1 MGAKKLFIFD
11 MDGTL
16 FDTEPI
22 SAQIWKEVAKEKGYT
37 IPEGVLQA
45 VIGMSYAGG
54 KEVFLQEIGEDFP
67 FESLCAEKIRR
78 QNEWYNAHP
87 VPVKPGVK
95 EILNYAK
102 RRGIP
107 CAVASSSPLIQIE
120 ILLNKAGLREYFSHL
135 QSGESI
141 KRGKPYPDIFLAVC
155 KHFDVKPQDALVFED
170 SENGLKAAEA
180 GGIPAIL
187 VPDLAVIGESVAYK
201 ALYICDSLI
210 EAVQCLREEEIQ

>member
-1 MGAKKLFIFD
+1 MRKLFIFD

-22 SAQIWKEVAKEKGYT
+22 SAQIWKEVAKECGYT

-45 VIGMSYAGG
+45 VIGMSYTGG
-54 KEVFLQEIGEDFP
+54 KEVFLQEIGADFP
-67 FESLCAEKIRR
+67 FDSLCAEKIRR

-87 VPVKPGVK
+87 VPIKPGVK
-95 EILNYAK
+95 EILNHAK
-102 RRGIP
+102 KWGIP

-120 ILLNKAGLREYFSHL
+120 ILLNKTGLREYFSYL
-135 QSGESI
+135 QSGETV

-155 KHFDVKPQDALVFED
+155 RHFDVKPQDALVFED
-170 SENGLKAAEA
+170 SENGLKAAET
-180 GGIPAIL
+180 GGIPVIL
-187 VPDLAVIGESVAYK
+187 VPDLAVIDEVVAHK

-210 EAVQCLREEEIQ
+210 QAVQCLREEEIQ

>member
-37 IPEGVLQA
+37 IPEGVLQG

-67 FESLCAEKIRR
+67 FDSLCVEKIRR

-95 EILNYAK
+95 EILNHAK
-102 RRGIP
+102 KWGIP

-135 QSGESI
+135 QSGETV

-155 KHFDVKPQDALVFED
+155 RHFDVKPQDVLVFED
-170 SENGLKAAEA
+170 SENGLKAAET
-180 GGIPAIL
+180 GGIPVIL
-187 VPDLAVIGESVAYK
+187 VPDLAVIDEVIAHK

-210 EAVQCLREEEIQ
+210 EAVHCLQEEEIL

>member
-1 MGAKKLFIFD
+1 M
-11 MDGTL
+11 
-16 FDTEPI
+16 
-22 SAQIWKEVAKEKGYT
+22 
-37 IPEGVLQA
+37 
-45 VIGMSYAGG
+45 
-54 KEVFLQEIGEDFP
+54 
-67 FESLCAEKIRR
+67 
-78 QNEWYNAHP
+78 
-87 VPVKPGVK
+87 K

-120 ILLNKAGLREYFSHL
+120 ILLNKAGLRECFSHL

-210 EAVQCLREEEIQ
+210 EAVHCLQEEEIL

>member
-22 SAQIWKEVAKEKGYT
+22 SAQIWKEVAKENGYT
-37 IPEGVLQA
+37 IPEGVLQG

-187 VPDLAVIGESVAYK
+187 VPDLAVIGESVAHK

>member
-37 IPEGVLQA
+37 IPEGVLQG

-78 QNEWYNAHP
+78 QNEWYNTHS

-120 ILLNKAGLREYFSHL
+120 ILLNKTGLREYFSYL
-135 QSGESI
+135 QSGETV

-155 KHFDVKPQDALVFED
+155 RHFDVKPQDALVFED
-170 SENGLKAAEA
+170 SENGLKAAET
-180 GGIPAIL
+180 GGIPVIL
-187 VPDLAVIGESVAYK
+187 VPDLAVIDEVAAHK

-210 EAVQCLREEEIQ
+210 EAVHCLQEEEIL

>member
-37 IPEGVLQA
+37 IPEGVLQG

-155 KHFDVKPQDALVFED
+155 KHFAVKPQDALVFED

>member
-95 EILNYAK
+95 EILNHAK
-102 RRGIP
+102 KWGIP

-120 ILLNKAGLREYFSHL
+120 ILLNKTGLVSTFLICRAG
-135 QSGESI
+135 
-141 KRGKPYPDIFLAVC
+141 
-155 KHFDVKPQDALVFED
+155 
-170 SENGLKAAEA
+170 
-180 GGIPAIL
+180 
-187 VPDLAVIGESVAYK
+187 K
-201 ALYICDSLI
+201 ALKGENRILI
-210 EAVQCLREEEIQ
+210 FF

>member
-37 IPEGVLQA
+37 IPEGVLQG

-78 QNEWYNAHP
+78 QNEWYNTHS

-120 ILLNKAGLREYFSHL
+120 ILLNKAGLRECFSHL

-210 EAVQCLREEEIQ
+210 EAVQCLREEEIL

>member
-37 IPEGVLQA
+37 IPEGVLQG

-120 ILLNKAGLREYFSHL
+120 ILLNKTGLREYFSHL

-210 EAVQCLREEEIQ
+210 EAVHCLREEEIQ

>member
-1 MGAKKLFIFD
+1 MRKLFIFD

-37 IPEGVLQA
+37 IPEGVLQG

-78 QNEWYNAHP
+78 QNEWYNTHS

-120 ILLNKAGLREYFSHL
+120 ILLNKAGLRECFSHL

-210 EAVQCLREEEIQ
+210 EAVQCLREEEIL

>member
-37 IPEGVLQA
+37 IPEGVLQG

-120 ILLNKAGLREYFSHL
+120 ILLNKTGLREYFSHL

>member
-22 SAQIWKEVAKEKGYT
+22 SAQIWKEVAKECGYT

-45 VIGMSYAGG
+45 VIGMSYTGG
-54 KEVFLQEIGEDFP
+54 KEVFLQEIGADFP
-67 FESLCAEKIRR
+67 FDSLCAEKIRR

>member
-37 IPEGVLQA
+37 IPEGVLQG

-78 QNEWYNAHP
+78 QNEWYNTHS
-87 VPVKPGVK
+87 VPVKSGVK

-102 RRGIP
+102 RRGIS

-120 ILLNKAGLREYFSHL
+120 ILLNKTGLREYFSYL
-135 QSGESI
+135 QSGETV

-155 KHFDVKPQDALVFED
+155 RHFDVKPQDALVFED
-170 SENGLKAAEA
+170 SENGLKAAET
-180 GGIPAIL
+180 GGIPVIL
-187 VPDLAVIGESVAYK
+187 VPDLAVIDEVIAHK

-210 EAVQCLREEEIQ
+210 QAVQCLREEEIQ

>member
-37 IPEGVLQA
+37 IPEGVLQG

-78 QNEWYNAHP
+78 QNEWYNTHS
-87 VPVKPGVK
+87 VPVKSGVK

-102 RRGIP
+102 RRGIS

-210 EAVQCLREEEIQ
+210 QAVQCLREEEIQ

>member
-37 IPEGVLQA
+37 IPEGVLQG

-141 KRGKPYPDIFLAVC
+141 KRGNPYPDIFLAVC

>member
-37 IPEGVLQA
+37 IPEGVLQG

-54 KEVFLQEIGEDFP
+54 KEVFLQEIGADFP
-67 FESLCAEKIRR
+67 FDSLCAEKIRR

>member
-1 MGAKKLFIFD
+1 MRKLFIFD

-22 SAQIWKEVAKEKGYT
+22 SAQIWKEVAKEYGYT
-37 IPEGVLQA
+37 IPEGVLQD
-45 VIGMSYAGG
+45 VIGMSYTGG
-54 KEVFLQEIGEDFP
+54 KEVFLQKIGADFP
-67 FESLCAEKIRR
+67 FDSLCVEKIRR

-155 KHFDVKPQDALVFED
+155 KHFDVKP
-170 SENGLKAAEA
+170 AEA

-187 VPDLAVIGESVAYK
+187 VPDLAVIGEAVAHK

-210 EAVQCLREEEIQ
+210 EAVHCLQEEEIL

>member
-37 IPEGVLQA
+37 IPEGVLQG
-45 VIGMSYAGG
+45 VIGMSYTGG

-78 QNEWYNAHP
+78 QNEWYNTHS

-155 KHFDVKPQDALVFED
+155 KHFAVKPQDALVFED
-170 SENGLKAAEA
+170 SEKGLKAAEA

-187 VPDLAVIGESVAYK
+187 VPDLAVIGESVAHK

-210 EAVQCLREEEIQ
+210 QAVQCLREEEIQ

>member
-22 SAQIWKEVAKEKGYT
+22 SAQIWKEVAKECGYT

-45 VIGMSYAGG
+45 VIGMSYTGG
-54 KEVFLQEIGEDFP
+54 KEVFLQEIGADFP
-67 FESLCAEKIRR
+67 FDSLCAEKIRR

-120 ILLNKAGLREYFSHL
+120 ILLNKTGLREYFSHL

>member
-37 IPEGVLQA
+37 IPEGVLQG

>member
-37 IPEGVLQA
+37 IPEGVLQG

-170 SENGLKAAEA
+170 SENGLKAAET
-180 GGIPAIL
+180 GGIPVIL
-187 VPDLAVIGESVAYK
+187 VPDLAVIDEVVAHK

-210 EAVQCLREEEIQ
+210 EAVQCLQEEEIL

>member
-37 IPEGVLQA
+37 IPEGVLQG
-45 VIGMSYAGG
+45 VIGMSYTGG

-78 QNEWYNAHP
+78 QNEWYNTHS

-120 ILLNKAGLREYFSHL
+120 ILLNKTGLREYFSHL

-155 KHFDVKPQDALVFED
+155 RHFDVKPQDALVFED
-170 SENGLKAAEA
+170 SENGLKAAET
-180 GGIPAIL
+180 GGIPVIL
-187 VPDLAVIGESVAYK
+187 VPDLAVIDEVVAHK

-210 EAVQCLREEEIQ
+210 QAVQCLREEEIL

>member
-37 IPEGVLQA
+37 IPEGVLQG

-67 FESLCAEKIRR
+67 FDSLCAEKIRR

>member
-37 IPEGVLQA
+37 IPEGVLQG

-120 ILLNKAGLREYFSHL
+120 ILLNKAGLREYFSRL

>member
-37 IPEGVLQA
+37 IPEVVLQG

-120 ILLNKAGLREYFSHL
+120 ILLNKTGLREYFSHL

>member
-37 IPEGVLQA
+37 IPEGVLQG

-78 QNEWYNAHP
+78 QNEWYNTHS
-87 VPVKPGVK
+87 VPVKSGVK

-102 RRGIP
+102 RRGIS

-120 ILLNKAGLREYFSHL
+120 ILLNKTGLREYFSYL
-135 QSGESI
+135 QSGETV

-155 KHFDVKPQDALVFED
+155 RHFDVKPQDALVFED
-170 SENGLKAAEA
+170 SENGLKAAET
-180 GGIPAIL
+180 GGIPVIL
-187 VPDLAVIGESVAYK
+187 VPDLAVIDEVIAHK

-210 EAVQCLREEEIQ
+210 EAVHCLQEEEIL

>member
-37 IPEGVLQA
+37 IPEGVLQG

-155 KHFDVKPQDALVFED
+155 KHFEVKPQDALVFED

>member
-37 IPEGVLQA
+37 IPEGVLQG

-95 EILNYAK
+95 EILNHAK
-102 RRGIP
+102 KWGIP